1 MNDSSMNPQSPTPPA
16 PAPPPPP
23 IAYTAAPAAWT
34 PLPAGAKNPGA
45 AGALGI
51 IPGMGHLY
59 LGLYQRAAILF
70 AVWVLLISLSDHSR
84 GPFPG
89 IAIPFWMVFS
99 IIDAVRQAKA
109 INATGKPEANILGA
123 DEPDRR
129 VPASEPARADR
140 PVLPERLVAHSPRR
154 LRRVAG
160 VPPLQVEA
168 RGLLTPQARSAFE
181 SSRAGPT
188 TGRLFPF
195 PAQDTVS
202 DTVSGT
208 DLTHHRESCLN
219 PSALF
224 SMI

>member
-1 MNDSSMNPQSPTPPA
+1 MNDSSMNPQSPTPPAPA

-123 DEPDRR
+123 DEPAR
-129 VPASEPARADR
+129 VSGSLTAGI
-140 PVLPERLVAHSPRR
+140 LLILIGGFLLLNRLVSIDLSFLNDWWPI
-154 LRRVAG
+154 LLVAFG
-160 VPPLQVEA
+160 GWQVYRHYKSKPEA
-168 RGLLTPQARSAFE
+168 S
-181 SSRAGPT
+181 
-188 TGRLFPF
+188 
-195 PAQDTVS
+195 
-202 DTVSGT
+202 
-208 DLTHHRESCLN
+208 
-219 PSALF
+219 
-224 SMI
+224 